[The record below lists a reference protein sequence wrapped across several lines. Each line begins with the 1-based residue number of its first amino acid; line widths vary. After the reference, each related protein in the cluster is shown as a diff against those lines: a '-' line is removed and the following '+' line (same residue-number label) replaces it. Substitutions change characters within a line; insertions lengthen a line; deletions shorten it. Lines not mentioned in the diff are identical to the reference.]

1 MEDNSRQARAERT
14 RQSLVIAARHAFSEK
29 GYQATTVSSI
39 TAAADVAHGTFYL
52 YFSNKEELFVELV
65 EAAWTE
71 LYDEAFA
78 GEASSPGTYDPRRP
92 RIGVRGAIEVY
103 VRHGRLWRA
112 LLEGVLTSKGIER
125 AWFQH
130 RHKVQDELARRFRLL
145 QDHGMLRPIDP
156 VMCAEGL
163 IAMME
168 WFALTRLSF
177 TETAPLTDDEDVV
190 ETLIDLW
197 THALGIEEP
206 AGVDGGAS

>member
-78 GEASSPGTYDPRRP
+78 GEASSPGTYDPGGP
-92 RIGVRGAIEVY
+92 ASACGARSRSTSVTAAC
-103 VRHGRLWRA
+103 G
-112 LLEGVLTSKGIER
+112 GPCSKG
-125 AWFQH
+125 
-130 RHKVQDELARRFRLL
+130 
-145 QDHGMLRPIDP
+145 
-156 VMCAEGL
+156 C
-163 IAMME
+163 
-168 WFALTRLSF
+168 
-177 TETAPLTDDEDVV
+177 
-190 ETLIDLW
+190 
-197 THALGIEEP
+197 
-206 AGVDGGAS
+206 